1 MALYDNYFT
10 NEDKPF
16 AENLNDALLV
26 SNVFDFTVPIVLPTM
41 FSNNTWVD
49 TTSPRK
55 CGVAIATLKEAL
67 PSGISVGTSSGNS
80 TLTGTGTVKL
90 LFYPNFNTFGKFKAI
105 NWESSNN
112 KIQVNLKKKNG
123 TSIASNISKGN
134 LSVNITDLEELLIEI
149 VFTASDTLTSF
160 TITME
165 NKDSS
170 NRYGADVK
178 IQSVD
183 GLETRL
189 TNIESKNTSQDTAIN
204 GKVDKVTNKGLS
216 TNDFTTAYKNKIDG
230 LSTVATSGSYSDL
243 SNKPSIPTKTSQ
255 LTNDGDG
262 TNVFVKNN
270 DSRLTDS
277 RTPTSH
283 AHGNITGNG
292 KIGSSSGK
300 LIITGSN
307 GVLTA
312 VDTITK
318 SKISDFPTSMTPTSH
333 THGALTNDGKIG
345 STSGYIITT
354 TTGGA
359 LQASSTI
366 TKSKISDFPTSMT
379 PTSHTHGS
387 VTNDG
392 KIGSASGK
400 IIVTGTDGVLQT
412 ADTITKS
419 KISDFS
425 HAHGNIT
432 GNGKI
437 GSSSGKLIVT
447 GDNGVLSAVDTIDK
461 SKVNNFN
468 KEVVDIVYPIGSIY
482 MSVNSTSPATLFGGT
497 WEQLKDKFLLASGDT
512 YSNGATGGSAD
523 ATLVSHQHGTNE
535 SGEYFVTS
543 EINTA
548 NNTTVSYNSN
558 GNRIVD
564 GQLSGGSSFHHR
576 VGTGYVGSS
585 ATGKNMP
592 PYLVVNVWKR
602 TA

>member
-67 PSGISVGTSSGNS
+67 PSGISVGTSGGNS

-170 NRYGADVK
+170 TRYGADVK

-216 TNDFTTAYKNKIDG
+216 SNDFTTAYKNKIDG

-243 SNKPSIPTKTSQ
+243 SNKPTIPTKTSQ

-270 DSRLTDS
+270 DSRLTNS

-283 AHGNITGNG
+283 THGNLTNAGAIGSASG
-292 KIGSSSGK
+292 KI
-300 LIITGSN
+300 ITTTTS

-312 VDTITK
+312 SDTITK
-318 SKISDFPTSMTPTSH
+318 SKISDFPSTMTPTSH
-333 THGALTNDGKIG
+333 THGNLTNAGAIG
-345 STSGYIITT
+345 SSSGQIITT
-354 TTGGA
+354 TTNGV
-359 LQASSTI
+359 LTASSTI

-387 VTNDG
+387 VSND
-392 KIGSASGK
+392 
-400 IIVTGTDGVLQT
+400 
-412 ADTITKS
+412 
-419 KISDFS
+419 
-425 HAHGNIT
+425 
-432 GNGKI
+432 GKI

-447 GDNGVLSAVDTIDK
+447 GNNGVLSAVDNIDK
-461 SKVNNFN
+461 SKVSNFN

-482 MSVNSTSPATLFGGT
+482 MSVNSTSPSILFGGT

-523 ATLVSHQHGTNE
+523 ATLVSHQHGTSE

-543 EINTA
+543 EIETA

-576 VGTGYVGSS
+576 IGTGYVGSS

>member
-67 PSGISVGTSSGNS
+67 PSGISVGTSGGNS

-123 TSIASNISKGN
+123 TSIASNIRKGN

-216 TNDFTTAYKNKIDG
+216 SNDFTTAYKNKIDG
-230 LSTVATSGSYSDL
+230 LSTVATTGSYSDL
-243 SNKPSIPTKTSQ
+243 SNKPTIPTKTSQ

-270 DSRLTDS
+270 DSRLTNS

-283 AHGNITGNG
+283 THGNLTNAGAIGSASG
-292 KIGSSSGK
+292 KI
-300 LIITGSN
+300 ITTTTN

-312 VDTITK
+312 SDTITK
-318 SKISDFPTSMTPTSH
+318 SKISDFPSTMTPTSH
-333 THGALTNDGKIG
+333 THGNLTNDGKIG
-345 STSGYIITT
+345 SSSGQIITT
-354 TTGGA
+354 TTNGV
-359 LQASSTI
+359 LTASSTI

-379 PTSHTHGS
+379 PSSHTHGNIS
-387 VTNDG
+387 ND
-392 KIGSASGK
+392 
-400 IIVTGTDGVLQT
+400 
-412 ADTITKS
+412 
-419 KISDFS
+419 
-425 HAHGNIT
+425 
-432 GNGKI
+432 GKI

-447 GDNGVLSAVDTIDK
+447 GNNGVLSAVNTIEK

>member
-67 PSGISVGTSSGNS
+67 PSGISVGTSGGNS

-123 TSIASNISKGN
+123 TSIASNIRKGN

-216 TNDFTTAYKNKIDG
+216 SNDFTTAYKNKIDG
-230 LSTVATSGSYSDL
+230 LSTVATTGSYSDL
-243 SNKPSIPTKTSQ
+243 SNKPTIPTKTSQ

-270 DSRLTDS
+270 DSRLTNS

-283 AHGNITGNG
+283 THGNLTNAGAIGSASG
-292 KIGSSSGK
+292 KI
-300 LIITGSN
+300 ITTTTN

-312 VDTITK
+312 SDTITK
-318 SKISDFPTSMTPTSH
+318 SKISDFPSTMTPTSH
-333 THGALTNDGKIG
+333 THGNLTNDGKIG
-345 STSGYIITT
+345 SSSGQIITT
-354 TTGGA
+354 TTNGV
-359 LQASSTI
+359 LTASSTI

-379 PTSHTHGS
+379 PSSHTHGNIS
-387 VTNDG
+387 ND
-392 KIGSASGK
+392 
-400 IIVTGTDGVLQT
+400 
-412 ADTITKS
+412 
-419 KISDFS
+419 
-425 HAHGNIT
+425 
-432 GNGKI
+432 GKI

-447 GDNGVLSAVDTIDK
+447 GNNGVLSAVNTIEK

-468 KEVVDIVYPIGSIY
+468 KEVVDIVYPVGSIY

>member
-67 PSGISVGTSSGNS
+67 PSGISVGTSGGNS

-170 NRYGADVK
+170 TRYGADVK

-216 TNDFTTAYKNKIDG
+216 SNDFTTAYKNKIDG

-243 SNKPSIPTKTSQ
+243 SNKPTIPTKTSQ
-255 LTNDGDG
+255 LTNNGDG

-270 DSRLTDS
+270 DSRLTNS

-283 AHGNITGNG
+283 THGNLTNAGAIGSASG
-292 KIGSSSGK
+292 KI
-300 LIITGSN
+300 ITTTTS

-312 VDTITK
+312 SDSITK
-318 SKISDFPTSMTPTSH
+318 NKISDFPTSMTPTSH
-333 THGALTNDGKIG
+333 THGNLTNAGAIG
-345 STSGYIITT
+345 SSSGQIITT
-354 TTGGA
+354 TTNGV
-359 LQASSTI
+359 LTASSTI

-379 PTSHTHGS
+379 PTSHTHGNIS
-387 VTNDG
+387 ND
-392 KIGSASGK
+392 
-400 IIVTGTDGVLQT
+400 
-412 ADTITKS
+412 
-419 KISDFS
+419 
-425 HAHGNIT
+425 
-432 GNGKI
+432 GKI

-447 GDNGVLSAVDTIDK
+447 GNNGVLSAVDNIDK

-482 MSVNSTSPATLFGGT
+482 MSVNSTSPSILFGGT

-543 EINTA
+543 EISTA

-576 VGTGYVGSS
+576 IGTGYVGTS

>member
-16 AENLNDALLV
+16 AENLNDALLI

-123 TSIASNISKGN
+123 TSIASNISNGN

-170 NRYGADVK
+170 TRYGADVK

-230 LSTVATSGSYSDL
+230 LSTVATSGIYNDL

-262 TNVFVKNN
+262 TNAFVKNN
-270 DSRLTDS
+270 DSRLTNS

-283 AHGNITGNG
+283 THGNLTNAGAIGSASG
-292 KIGSSSGK
+292 KI
-300 LIITGSN
+300 ITTTTN

-312 VDTITK
+312 SDTITK
-318 SKISDFPTSMTPTSH
+318 SKISDFPSTMTPTSH
-333 THGALTNDGKIG
+333 THGNLTNAGAIG
-345 STSGYIITT
+345 SASGQIITT
-354 TTGGA
+354 TTNGV
-359 LQASSTI
+359 LTASSTI

-379 PTSHTHGS
+379 PSSHTHGNIS
-387 VTNDG
+387 ND
-392 KIGSASGK
+392 
-400 IIVTGTDGVLQT
+400 
-412 ADTITKS
+412 
-419 KISDFS
+419 
-425 HAHGNIT
+425 
-432 GNGKI
+432 GKI

-447 GDNGVLSAVDTIDK
+447 GNNGVLSAVDNIDK

-468 KEVVDIVYPIGSIY
+468 KEVVDIVYPVGSIY

-497 WEQLKDKFLLASGDT
+497 WEQLKDMFLLASGDT
-512 YSNGATGGSAD
+512 YSNGSTGGEATHTLTIDEIPSHKHETSVLARYTVTGSANALAGYD
-523 ATLVSHQHGTNE
+523 STTAHQN
-535 SGEYFVTS
+535 TS
-543 EINTA
+543 
-548 NNTTVSYNSN
+548 
-558 GNRIVD
+558 
-564 GQLSGGSSFHHR
+564 
-576 VGTGYVGSS
+576 YVGGGQ
-585 ATGKNMP
+585 AHNNMP

>member
-16 AENLNDALLV
+16 AENLNDALLI

-67 PSGISVGTSSGNS
+67 PSGISVGTSGGNS

-230 LSTVATSGSYSDL
+230 LSTVATTGSYSDL

-270 DSRLTDS
+270 DSRLTNS

-283 AHGNITGNG
+283 THGNLTNAGAIGSASG
-292 KIGSSSGK
+292 KI
-300 LIITGSN
+300 ITTTTN

-312 VDTITK
+312 SDSITK
-318 SKISDFPTSMTPTSH
+318 SKISDFPSTMTPTSH
-333 THGALTNDGKIG
+333 THGNLTND
-345 STSGYIITT
+345 
-354 TTGGA
+354 
-359 LQASSTI
+359 
-366 TKSKISDFPTSMT
+366 
-379 PTSHTHGS
+379 
-387 VTNDG
+387 
-392 KIGSASGK
+392 
-400 IIVTGTDGVLQT
+400 
-412 ADTITKS
+412 
-419 KISDFS
+419 
-425 HAHGNIT
+425 
-432 GNGKI
+432 GKI

-447 GDNGVLSAVDTIDK
+447 GNNGVLSAVDNIDK
-461 SKVNNFN
+461 SKVNNFS
-468 KEVVDIVYPIGSIY
+468 KEVVDIVYPVGSIY

-497 WEQLKDKFLLASGDT
+497 WEQLKDKFLLSAGNIYT
-512 YSNGATGGSAD
+512 NGNTGGE
-523 ATLVSHQHGTNE
+523 ATHTLTINEMPRHTHEQYEHNHRGKYHSHNTSTE
-535 SGEYFVTS
+535 DEYFVTS
-543 EINTA
+543 EIATA
-548 NNTTVSYNSN
+548 NNTSVSYNAS

-564 GQLSGGSSFHHR
+564 GQTNGVPSFHHR
-576 VGTGYVGSS
+576 ESTSSSLVTLYGETASNKNTGGSQEHN
-585 ATGKNMP
+585 NMP
-592 PYLVVNVWKR
+592 PYLVVYMWKR

>member
-16 AENLNDALLV
+16 AENLNDALLI

-67 PSGISVGTSSGNS
+67 PSGISVGTSGGNS

-230 LSTVATSGSYSDL
+230 LSTVATTGSYSDL

-270 DSRLTDS
+270 DSRLTNS

-283 AHGNITGNG
+283 THGNLTNAGAIGSASG
-292 KIGSSSGK
+292 KI
-300 LIITGSN
+300 ITTTTN

-312 VDTITK
+312 SDSITK
-318 SKISDFPTSMTPTSH
+318 SKISDFPSTMTPTSH
-333 THGALTNDGKIG
+333 THGNLTND
-345 STSGYIITT
+345 
-354 TTGGA
+354 
-359 LQASSTI
+359 
-366 TKSKISDFPTSMT
+366 
-379 PTSHTHGS
+379 
-387 VTNDG
+387 
-392 KIGSASGK
+392 
-400 IIVTGTDGVLQT
+400 
-412 ADTITKS
+412 
-419 KISDFS
+419 
-425 HAHGNIT
+425 
-432 GNGKI
+432 GKI

-447 GDNGVLSAVDTIDK
+447 GNNGVLSAVDNIDK
-461 SKVNNFN
+461 SKVNNFS
-468 KEVVDIVYPIGSIY
+468 KEVVDIVYPVGSIY

-512 YSNGATGGSAD
+512 YNNGATGGSAD
-523 ATLVSHQHGTNE
+523 AVVVSHNHTQSSHTHEPSNTAFSFLASQGNISLNETKRSFPSESSSGHYFVYSDEVKGINEYETTSSSTPYIYYTGE
-535 SGEYFVTS
+535 SG
-543 EINTA
+543 
-548 NNTTVSYNSN
+548 
-558 GNRIVD
+558 
-564 GQLSGGSSFHHR
+564 
-576 VGTGYVGSS
+576 
-585 ATGKNMP
+585 TGKNMP